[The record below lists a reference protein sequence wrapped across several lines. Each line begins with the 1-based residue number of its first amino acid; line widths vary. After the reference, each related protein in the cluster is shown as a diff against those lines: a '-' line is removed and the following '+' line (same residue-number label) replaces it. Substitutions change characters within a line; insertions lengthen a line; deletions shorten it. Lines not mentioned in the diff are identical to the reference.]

1 MSQALVTGPSAR
13 RRKRELFQGR
23 RRIST
28 QAPTSN
34 TIVSEQM
41 FMKHK
46 FRQRAL
52 GSLVFLVVLCVALPA
67 LADDRGEGPLDP
79 SQPQGISV
87 NDIIQRFAA
96 KELQF
101 KQAREQYTYT
111 QDVKVQ
117 TLEDGGS
124 VDGEYHQVT
133 DILFDDQG
141 RRIEQVVF
149 APQSSL
155 QRVTMTQSDYDDIRN
170 RLPFVLTTDDLG
182 KYQVMYVGKQ
192 KEDELGTYVF
202 DVAPKQ
208 IEKGER
214 YFQGRIWVDDHD
226 FQIVKTYG
234 ETVPQVHNAKHPDK
248 ENLSPKFTTWRE
260 QIDGKY
266 WFPTYTRADGTLHFA
281 QEDVHMRYIVK
292 YTNYKRYGSKSKITY
307 DGQEVSKGD
316 DPQQPNGGSTP
327 PKQ

>member
-1 MSQALVTGPSAR
+1 
-13 RRKRELFQGR
+13 
-23 RRIST
+23 
-28 QAPTSN
+28 
-34 TIVSEQM
+34 M
-41 FMKHK
+41 FMKCRK

>member
-1 MSQALVTGPSAR
+1 
-13 RRKRELFQGR
+13 
-23 RRIST
+23 
-28 QAPTSN
+28 
-34 TIVSEQM
+34 M

>member
-1 MSQALVTGPSAR
+1 
-13 RRKRELFQGR
+13 
-23 RRIST
+23 
-28 QAPTSN
+28 
-34 TIVSEQM
+34 M
-41 FMKHK
+41 FMKCRK

-226 FQIVKTYG
+226 FQIVKTSG
-234 ETVPQVHNAKHPDK
+234 MTVPQIRPKK
-248 ENLSPKFTTWRE
+248 GQENLFPKFTTWRE
-260 QIDGKY
+260 QVDGRY
-266 WFPTYTRADGTLHFA
+266 WFPTYTRADDVLHFSNM
-281 QEDVHMRYIVK
+281 DVHVREIIK
-292 YTNYKRYGSKSKITY
+292 YSNYKRFGSKVRITY
-307 DGQEVSKGD
+307 EGQDLPSAQG
-316 DPQQPNGGSTP
+316 QPNGGQTSSNGGQQP
-327 PKQ
+327 QSQPQPQSKQQQ